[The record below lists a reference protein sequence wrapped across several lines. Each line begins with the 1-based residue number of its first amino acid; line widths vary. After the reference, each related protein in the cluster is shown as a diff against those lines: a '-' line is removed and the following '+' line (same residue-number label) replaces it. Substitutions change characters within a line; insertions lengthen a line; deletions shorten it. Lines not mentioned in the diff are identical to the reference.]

1 MSPETGE
8 FMPEKTAGNGA
19 KALIIGIDGGTWALL
34 DHYIAAGHMPAMQ
47 RLMEEGVRGP
57 LQSTVPPLTS
67 AAWTSFQTGKS
78 PGMHGVLGF
87 SLPSVTRAFV
97 NSTSIQG
104 KTLWQHLSDFGLTV
118 GVVNCPVTY
127 PPYPVNGFMITGLL
141 TPPESPNF
149 TYPPALKDELA
160 GYRIDVR
167 IQNNPYGFLRADQK
181 VDAEAFWRDVHTVTE
196 RRTEASLRLLRDRRP
211 DVFMVAYTG
220 MDRIS
225 HLYWTTINPKSPG
238 FDEGHPHVRETVR
251 YLGSLDRAIASLL
264 EASPGAQV
272 FFASDHGFRA
282 HPPLKFHMNVFLKDA
297 GLLSTTSEK
306 GVSATQSMVRHLLPE
321 MWVKRLKTFLKRVAP
336 ERAQQLKAAIATP
349 IDWKRTQAF
358 GVQMYAPFG
367 GIRISLQG
375 REPGGIVA
383 PGADYDALRDR
394 IISALR
400 PLRHSGG
407 RPVIRNAWR
416 REDVFGNGVVEQV
429 PDVVFEVHEELI
441 PSNYFYDR
449 PEPVTPL
456 VVGNLTGIHA
466 MDGLFLAAGPGIRK
480 GERFEGASIA
490 DLAPTLLYALG
501 KPVPSDMDGKVLLG
515 AFSDDFTASRRIERV
530 DAGGAPARDA
540 YEYSEE
546 EQKVI
551 EERLQA
557 LGYFD

>member
-1 MSPETGE
+1 MSD
-8 FMPEKTAGNGA
+8 KDAGNST
-19 KALIIGIDGGTWALL
+19 KTLIIGIDGGTWALL
-34 DHYIAAGHMPAMQ
+34 DHYVAAGHMPAMQ
-47 RLMEEGVRGP
+47 RIMEEGVRGP
-57 LQSTVPPLTS
+57 LRSTIPPLTS

-87 SLPSVTRAFV
+87 SLPSMTRAYV

-127 PPYPVNGFMITGLL
+127 PPYPINGFMITGLL
-141 TPPESPNF
+141 TPPGSPNF
-149 TYPPALKDELA
+149 TYPPELSDELE

-167 IQNNPYGFLRADQK
+167 IQNNPYGFLRADQR
-181 VDAEAFWRDVHTVTE
+181 VDAEAFWRDLHEVTA
-196 RRTEASLRLLRDRRP
+196 RRTEASLRLLRERRP

-225 HLYWTTINPKSPG
+225 HLYWTTIDPKSPG

-251 YLGSLDRAIASLL
+251 YLGSLDSAIGAFL
-264 EASPGAQV
+264 EAAPGAHV
-272 FFASDHGFRA
+272 FFVSDHGFRA
-282 HPPLKFHMNVFLKDA
+282 HPTLKFHMSVFLREA

-306 GVSATQSMVRHLLPE
+306 SVAVSQRMLKHLVPE
-321 MWVKRLKTFLKRVAP
+321 PLARRLKTLLKRIAP

-367 GIRISLQG
+367 GIRVSLQG
-375 REPGGIVA
+375 REPNGVVA
-383 PGADYDALRDR
+383 PGTTYEALRDKL
-394 IISALR
+394 IKALK
-400 PLRHSGG
+400 PLRYDGD

-416 REDVFGNGVVEQV
+416 REEVFGSGVVEQV
-429 PDVVFEVHEELI
+429 PDVVFEVHEDLI
-441 PSNYFYDR
+441 PSNYFFDR
-449 PEPVTPL
+449 QESVTPL
-456 VVGNLTGIHA
+456 TVGNLTGIHA
-466 MDGLFLAAGPGIRK
+466 MEGLFLAGGPGVRK
-480 GERFEGASIA
+480 GERFEGAAII
-490 DLAPTLLYALG
+490 DLAPTILYALG

-515 AFSDDFTASRRIERV
+515 AFTDAFTASRRIAYV
-530 DAGGAPARDA
+530 DVEGAPSREA
-540 YEYSEE
+540 YAYSED